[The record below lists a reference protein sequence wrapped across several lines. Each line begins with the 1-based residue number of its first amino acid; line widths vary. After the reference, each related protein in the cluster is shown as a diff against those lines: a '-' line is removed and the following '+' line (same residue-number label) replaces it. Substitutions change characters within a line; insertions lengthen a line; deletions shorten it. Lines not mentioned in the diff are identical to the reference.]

1 MNIHEY
7 VQKLQKARGDIQTE
21 IIDAC
26 REATKRAVQVTTE
39 NTPGPKDGKLRG
51 TNTVTGQ
58 LAQSWAEDSVIET
71 EVDGNT
77 YETILLNKTDYASYV
92 ENGHRLARHFVPGLV
107 INPSSGLLEYN
118 PDGTGGIVV
127 GTQTTYVNGV
137 FMADKGKQEYEKA
150 VKEILGDRIKEIL
163 E

>member
-7 VQKLQKARGDIQTE
+7 VQKLKKARGDIQTE

-39 NTPGPKDGKLRG
+39 NTPGPNDGKPHG
-51 TNTVTGQ
+51 ANTVKGE
-58 LAQSWAEDSVIET
+58 LAQDWAEHSIVEPQ
-71 EVDGNT
+71 VDGNT
-77 YETILLNKTDYASYV
+77 YETVLWNKMQYASYV
-92 ENGHRLARHFVPGLV
+92 ENGHRLARHFVPGLY
-107 INPSSGLLEYN
+107 IDDDGLLSKNE
-118 PDGTGGIVV
+118 DGKGGMIV
-127 GTQTTYVNGV
+127 GTQTTYVSGK
-137 FMADKGKQEYEKA
+137 FMADKGKHEYEKA